1 MWLILC
7 AASAIPP
14 LVVLG
19 LVVGVVVV
27 VASSIL
33 PFYIPHINVFAAT
46 NFSHY
51 IWISLGA
58 FLYNF
63 GEDIESIRIR
73 NSL

>member
-14 LVVLG
+14 LVVLA
-19 LVVGVVVV
+19 LVAVVVV